1 MRGIMSRSQI
11 LLSLTLLCFGLSSCG
26 LTGLNENTKP
36 KFNTELSTHELN
48 EITQSKEARNL
59 IDNNWKQSKL
69 FKHEDLACT
78 YCVILD
84 ENKELKDL
92 ILTYV
97 FCDKDHTSDEC
108 QELVKL
114 SKQTILTSILALKAE
129 KYKNYPDRFC
139 LHFASA
145 AGNRLYK
152 QSIIENR
159 LKK

>member
-1 MRGIMSRSQI
+1 MNKLQP
-11 LLSLTLLCFGLSSCG
+11 LLITLVFFGLSSCG
-26 LTGLNENTKP
+26 LSGLNESNISKVS
-36 KFNTELSTHELN
+36 TELSSDELK
-48 EITQSKEARNL
+48 EITQSKNLRNL
-59 IDNNWKQSKL
+59 IDSNWKQSKL
-69 FKHEDLACT
+69 FKHEDLGCT

-108 QELVKL
+108 QELVRL

-129 KYKNYPDRFC
+129 KYKNYPNKFC
-139 LHFASA
+139 LHFGSD

-152 QSIIENR
+152 QSIIKNR
-159 LKK
+159 L